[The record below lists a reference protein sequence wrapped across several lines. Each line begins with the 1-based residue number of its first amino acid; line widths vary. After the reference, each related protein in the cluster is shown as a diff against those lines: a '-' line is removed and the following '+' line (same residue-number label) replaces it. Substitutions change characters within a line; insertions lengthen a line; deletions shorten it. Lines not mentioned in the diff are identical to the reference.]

1 MRPFVCFQVGIAG
14 KAPTMSQEKKQEEL
28 TPEELEEQNGE
39 QLPDR
44 EVMSTVDPSPSPFVK
59 WDPGATLPIEPNP
72 TE

>member
-1 MRPFVCFQVGIAG
+1 
-14 KAPTMSQEKKQEEL
+14 MSQEKKQEEL